1 MPSIDELKRYA
12 VLDPDGDEETL
23 KICMEAAEEWF
34 ANAGVP
40 RPKETTRLYD
50 LGVYMLAVHYFDNRG
65 AVSDAGKG
73 ATTETDRHIP
83 FGVLSI
89 MHQLRL

>member
-1 MPSIDELKRYA
+1 MPSIEELKRYA
-12 VLDPDGDEETL
+12 VLDADGDTKTL
-23 KICMEAAEEWF
+23 ELCMGAAMRWF

-40 RPKETTRLYD
+40 EPEAKNELYD

-65 AVSDAGKG
+65 AIGKSDD
-73 ATTETDRHIP
+73 TQLP
-83 FGVLSI
+83 FGVFSI

>member
-12 VLDPDGDEETL
+12 VLDPDGDVETL

-65 AVSDAGKG
+65 AIGNTDAQL
-73 ATTETDRHIP
+73 P
-83 FGVLSI
+83 FGVFSI

>member
-12 VLDPDGDEETL
+12 VLDPDGDEQTL
-23 KICMEAAEEWF
+23 LLCMNAAKQWF
-34 ANAGVP
+34 QNAGVP
-40 RPKETTRLYD
+40 EPEERNELYD

-65 AVSDAGKG
+65 AIG
-73 ATTETDRHIP
+73 TEDKNLP
-83 FGVLSI
+83 FGVFSI